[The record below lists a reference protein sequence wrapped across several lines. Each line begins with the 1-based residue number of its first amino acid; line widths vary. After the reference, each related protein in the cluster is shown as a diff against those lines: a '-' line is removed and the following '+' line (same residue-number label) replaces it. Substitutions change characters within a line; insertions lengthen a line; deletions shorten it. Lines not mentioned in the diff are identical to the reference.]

1 MKSRELAET
10 VILSLEIHSLFD
22 YIDRLFRERDER
34 IDSLFKDYKHDIQQ
48 ILPYLYQFK
57 TSLMFIILPLTVL
70 RGINDDNKLQ
80 ELGWE
85 ADHNPQG
92 MCTTKL
98 LKIVRDAI
106 AHFLEEGFDSDLRL
120 IEHNDTSIVFRPKS
134 GEVFFTPE
142 EYRRFVQNTI
152 RVSMSYCREKLSSI
166 P

>member
-1 MKSRELAET
+1 MKNKELIET
-10 VILSLEIHSLFD
+10 VLLSLEIYSIFD
-22 YIDRLFRERDER
+22 YIDRLFQERDER
-34 IDSLFKDYKHDIQQ
+34 IDSFFEDYKRDIQQ
-48 ILPYLYQFK
+48 ILPYLYQYK

-70 RGINDDNKLQ
+70 RGINDDDKLQ

-92 MCTTKL
+92 MCTKKL

-106 AHFLEEGFDSDLRL
+106 AHFLEEEFDNDQRL

-134 GEVFFTPE
+134 GEVSFTPE
-142 EYRRFVQNTI
+142 EYRRFVENTI
-152 RVSMSYCREKLSSI
+152 KVSKSYCRERLSFI